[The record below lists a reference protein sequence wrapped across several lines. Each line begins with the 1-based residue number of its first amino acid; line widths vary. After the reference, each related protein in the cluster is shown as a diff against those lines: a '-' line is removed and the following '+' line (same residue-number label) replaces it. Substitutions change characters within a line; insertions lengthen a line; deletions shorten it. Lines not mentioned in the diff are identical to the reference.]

1 MSGEKMMVSGD
12 VTMETVSVLFAQGL
26 QHLNSKDLVVDLSQ
40 TQVVDSAAVSM
51 LLAWQRAAQSGQ
63 RALQIE
69 RLPEN
74 LLSLARL
81 YGVEEMLPKQGDST
95 AL

>member
-1 MSGEKMMVSGD
+1 MMVTGD
-12 VTMETVSVLFAQGL
+12 VTMETVPALLAQGL
-26 QHLNSKDLVVDLSQ
+26 QHLSSKDLLVDLSQ
-40 TQVVDSAAVSM
+40 TQAVDSAAVSM

-81 YGVEEMLPKQGDST
+81 YGVEEMLPKQSV
-95 AL
+95 